1 MERTRQRTSRIGSI
15 TVMLVEDEILVRS
28 LIKELLQS
36 TGNIDVIGEAV
47 NGEEAVRLVKKR
59 CPEVV
64 VLDINLSGIGAI
76 EATRV
81 LRRMDESM
89 RILALSPHVDP
100 SVPLRLLEMGIDGV
114 ITKSSTPEELVEA
127 VREVHRGRKYLD
139 ARVARNIVLDRV
151 SGRLSPLDALTP
163 RELEVM
169 SWIAKGRRV
178 TEIAAALSRSPKT
191 ISTLRSRVFRKLDV
205 HTDVEVALLAIRH
218 RLVKLDF
225 LC

>member
-1 MERTRQRTSRIGSI
+1 MQRTRQRTSRIGSI

-28 LIKELLQS
+28 LIRELLQA

-64 VLDINLSGIGAI
+64 ILDINLTGIGAI

-81 LRRMDESM
+81 LRRMDESL
-89 RILALSPHVDP
+89 RILALSPNVDP

-114 ITKSSTPEELVEA
+114 VTKSSTPEELVEA

-139 ARVARNIVLDRV
+139 TRVARNIVLDRV

-169 SWIAKGRRV
+169 TWIAKGRRV
-178 TEIAAALSRSPKT
+178 TEIASALSRSPKT

-205 HTDVEVALLAIRH
+205 HSDVEVALLAIRH